1 MVFKWLLSGFGVSI
15 GVFRERARAMLT
27 PAYRGYRNAPPS
39 SALQYADPSYPGLYV
54 LDATLEYLEQI
65 GCP

>member
-1 MVFKWLLSGFGVSI
+1 VFKWLLSGFGVGI

-27 PAYRGYRNAPPS
+27 PAYHGYRNAPPS
-39 SALQYADPSYPGLYV
+39 SPLQYADPSYPGLYV